1 MFCCSNILG
10 TTEKRDII
18 LIWRDKVVYFKI
30 TAKYHST
37 FIPYTYIN
45 MWGDNMAE
53 FSDKNILITGGIGFI
68 GSNLAIRLIDEG
80 SRVTLMDSLIPGLGG
95 NLFNIESISDKVKIE
110 TSDMRDGSSLS
121 KIVRN
126 KDYIF
131 NLAGQVG
138 HRYSMTNPL
147 LDMEIN
153 VRGHLMLM
161 EACRQYN
168 PDAVILY
175 TSTRQFYGPPQYLP
189 VDERHPLNPTD
200 INGIN
205 KLAAEQYHSLYAK
218 AYGLKT
224 VSLRLTNTFGP
235 RQFIK
240 SGQQGVI
247 GWFINRAINR
257 EIIQL
262 FGSGEQLR
270 DFNYVDDVVEA
281 LILASQTKAC
291 YGNVYNLS
299 GEKASLKKVAQILA
313 GLCNDLKMETV
324 PFPKEYKEI
333 DIGNFYAE
341 SARFHQ
347 DSGWVPQ
354 VSLYDGLVRTI
365 EYFKKYK
372 DYYL

>member
-1 MFCCSNILG
+1 
-10 TTEKRDII
+10 
-18 LIWRDKVVYFKI
+18 
-30 TAKYHST
+30 
-37 FIPYTYIN
+37 
-45 MWGDNMAE
+45 MAA
-53 FSDKNILITGGIGFI
+53 FSGKSVLITGGAGFI
-68 GSNLAIRLIDEG
+68 GSNLAIRMIDDG
-80 SRVTLMDSLIPGLGG
+80 SRVTLMDSLIPELGG
-95 NLFNIESISDKVKIE
+95 NLFNIESVRNQVNIEISDI
-110 TSDMRDGSSLS
+110 RDWSSLS
-121 KIVRN
+121 DIVRN

-153 VRGHLMLM
+153 VMGHLMLL

-168 PDAVILY
+168 PDAVVLY

-189 VDERHPLNPTD
+189 VDESHPLNPTD

-205 KLAAEQYHSLYAK
+205 KLAAEQYYSLYAK
-218 AYGLKT
+218 IYGLKT

-235 RQFIK
+235 RQFVK
-240 SGQQGVI
+240 NAQQGFM

-257 EIIQL
+257 ESIQL
-262 FGSGEQLR
+262 FGSGRQLR

-281 LILASQTKAC
+281 LMLASQTKTC

-299 GEKASLKKVAQILA
+299 GEKASLKEVAQILA
-313 GLCNDLKMETV
+313 EICGDLKIETV

-333 DIGNFYAE
+333 DIGDFYAE
-341 SARFHQ
+341 STRFHQ
-347 DSGWVPQ
+347 ESGWVPQ
-354 VSLYDGLVRTI
+354 VNLYDGLVRTI
-365 EYFKKYK
+365 EYFRKYK